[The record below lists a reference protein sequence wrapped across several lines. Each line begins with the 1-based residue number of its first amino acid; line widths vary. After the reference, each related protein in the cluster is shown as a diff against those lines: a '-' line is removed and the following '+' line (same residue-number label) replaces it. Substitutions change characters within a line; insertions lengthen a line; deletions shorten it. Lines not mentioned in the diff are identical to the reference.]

1 MNNQKKQ
8 LSNFFL
14 KDYNKNKLSFN
25 FAPWIAIF
33 GHSFYGFLWTYVYN
47 QPHEDIKLR
56 MICAS
61 FVVPYFFLKYLK
73 QSDRIKIFFSAYW
86 YFCLSFNLPF
96 IFTYLAM
103 MNNFSDLWLIC
114 ETMMVLITIILM
126 PNLIVLCL
134 VFGFGIIFAYIL
146 YLINT
151 QHLINFEEKKYIEY
165 IWLMPMVIGGS
176 ISINFLSKT
185 GEINLKVEEEKS
197 RIFKSLAA
205 SIAHEL
211 RNPLN
216 MINMIGLQ
224 IRNLMNDIGT
234 IKNNNSTPS
243 APSNSFLKVDKN
255 YDNDL
260 NEFNEVNSSIKLKLI
275 EYTLYINDAIKNAN
289 TIINAILSD
298 INEKKISESSFSY
311 IQPGPIIEKI
321 VKTYGYK
328 NKNEKSKILTILPR
342 NPEEN
347 FILKA
352 FPERLTYIIFNLL
365 KNSLYYLE
373 NFPESNIIIGTEKNR
388 TVGDKIYNTIFIY
401 DTGPGV
407 LPDILPKLFDDFFT
421 FGKKDGNGLG
431 LPFCKR
437 NMLLIGGDITCESKF
452 GGFDSSGKQISG
464 WTKFSLL
471 FPLID
476 KASNNL
482 SKITSDAVVNN
493 SNKILLI
500 DEKDNFLL
508 IQDGL
513 EKNLPNLTFEFAPNL
528 KEATRM
534 MKSTQYKL
542 IIIDINISKANNIE
556 FVRKIRSSKDSEL
569 TETPII
575 AYTTMDK
582 KSFLQIGEE
591 FDYKDSKYRL
601 FDSYI
606 EKSSNYNSLYRSINK
621 WLFNVEDTLDY
632 MGSQESY
639 ASNLR
644 NKKALLADDQKI
656 NLIITKKIL
665 ESVGLVISEASS
677 GKDLLECYKKSLDS
691 EGKSSFDIILTD
703 ISMPPFNGDKVAK
716 EIRKIELQNNK
727 NNLQNNEDYNEN
739 LPQKEFYKIP
749 IIAITGESGKENFL
763 HFFDC
768 EINDYFI
775 KGSDTEILIKII
787 AHYLNFQ

>member
-1 MNNQKKQ
+1 MNPCKK
-8 LSNFFL
+8 LIDFLL
-14 KDYNKNKLSFN
+14 KDYSRNRLN
-25 FAPWIAIF
+25 FSYGTWIALL
-33 GHSFYGFLWTYVYN
+33 GHSFYGILWKYIYS
-47 QPHEDIKLR
+47 QPHEDLNLR
-56 MICAS
+56 IICAS
-61 FVVPYFFLKYLK
+61 LFLPYIFTKYLK
-73 QSDRIKIFFSAYW
+73 DRNWLKVFFSAYW
-86 YFCLSFNLPF
+86 YFCLIINLPF
-96 IFTYLAM
+96 IFTYLTL
-103 MNNFSDLWLIC
+103 MNNFSGLWLIC
-114 ETMMVLITIILM
+114 ETMMILVTIILM
-126 PNLIVLCL
+126 PNFITFIV
-134 VFGFGIIFAYIL
+134 VFSFGILLAYIL
-146 YLINT
+146 YLINSRNIIDF
-151 QHLINFEEKKYIEY
+151 HERIYLEY
-165 IWLMPMVIGGS
+165 LLLMPMVIGGS
-176 ISINFLSKT
+176 ILINFSSKI
-185 GEINLKVEEEKS
+185 GEINLKVEEERS

-216 MINMIGLQ
+216 MINMIGFQ
-224 IRNLMNDIGT
+224 IRNLMNDIGA
-234 IKNNNSTPS
+234 IKNNNSNHS
-243 APSNSFLKVDKN
+243 APSNSFLKVDKK

-328 NKNEKSKILTILPR
+328 NKTEKSKILTILPR

-373 NFPESNIIIGTEKNR
+373 NFPDANIIIGTEKNR

-482 SKITSDAVVNN
+482 SKITSDAVVKN

-508 IQDGL
+508 IQDGI
-513 EKNLPNLTFEFAPNL
+513 EKNLPNLIFEFAPNL

-556 FVRKIRSSKDSEL
+556 FVRKIRSSKDDEL
-569 TETPII
+569 AETPII
-575 AYTTMDK
+575 AYTAMDK

-591 FDYKDSKYRL
+591 FDFKDSKYRL

-606 EKSSNYNSLYRSINK
+606 KKSSNYNSLYRSINK

-632 MGSQESY
+632 IGSQENY
-639 ASNLR
+639 VGNLR

-665 ESVGLVISEASS
+665 ESVGLIVSEASS

-703 ISMPPFNGDKVAK
+703 ISMPPFNGDEVAK
-716 EIRKIELQNNK
+716 EIRKIEFQNNK
-727 NNLQNNEDYNEN
+727 NNLQNEDSISSED
-739 LPQKEFYKIP
+739 LSQKQLYKIP

-787 AHYLNFQ
+787 AHYLNDK

>member
-1 MNNQKKQ
+1 MNHCKK
-8 LSNFFL
+8 LIDFLL
-14 KDYNKNKLSFN
+14 KDYSRNRLSFLYG
-25 FAPWIAIF
+25 AWIALF
-33 GHSFYGFLWTYVYN
+33 GHSFYGILWKYIYN
-47 QPHEDIKLR
+47 QPHEDLNLR
-56 MICAS
+56 IICAS
-61 FVVPYFFLKYLK
+61 LFLPFIFTKYLK
-73 QSDRIKIFFSAYW
+73 DRNWLKVSFSAYW
-86 YFCLSFNLPF
+86 YFCLIINLPF
-96 IFTYLAM
+96 IFTYLTL
-103 MNNFSDLWLIC
+103 MNNFSGLWLIC
-114 ETMMVLITIILM
+114 ETMMISVTIILM
-126 PNLIVLCL
+126 PNLITFII
-134 VFGFGIIFAYIL
+134 VFSFGILLAYIL
-146 YLINT
+146 YLLNSHHIIDF
-151 QHLINFEEKKYIEY
+151 HERIYLEY
-165 IWLMPMVIGGS
+165 LLLMPMVIGGS
-176 ISINFLSKT
+176 ILINFSSKT

-216 MINMIGLQ
+216 MINMIGFQ
-224 IRNLMNDIGT
+224 IRNLMNDIGN
-234 IKNNNSTPS
+234 IKNKNSNPS

-298 INEKKISESSFSY
+298 INEKKINESSFSY
-311 IQPGPIIEKI
+311 MQPGPIIEKI

-388 TVGDKIYNTIFIY
+388 TIGDKIYNTIFIY

-452 GGFDSSGKQISG
+452 GGYDSSGKQISG

-482 SKITSDAVVNN
+482 SKITSDIVEDDFK
-493 SNKILLI
+493 KILFI
-500 DEKDNFLL
+500 DEKDDFLL
-508 IQDGL
+508 IEDGL
-513 EKNLPNLTFEFAPNL
+513 KKNLPNLTFEFAQNF
-528 KEATRM
+528 KEASRM
-534 MKSTQYKL
+534 IKSAQYQL
-542 IIIDINISKANNIE
+542 IIIDINISKTDTIE
-556 FVRKIRSSKDSEL
+556 FVKKIRSTKEDEL
-569 TETPII
+569 AEIPII
-575 AYTTMDK
+575 AYTMMDK

-606 EKSSNYNSLYRSINK
+606 EKSSNHNSLYRSINK
-621 WLFNVEDTLDY
+621 WLFSVEDTLDY
-632 MGSQESY
+632 IGSQESY
-639 ASNLR
+639 IDSLR

-665 ESVGLVISEASS
+665 ESVGLIVTEASS
-677 GKDLLECYKKSLDS
+677 GKDLLECYKKSLDF
-691 EGKSSFDIILTD
+691 EKKSSFDIILTD
-703 ISMPPFNGDKVAK
+703 ISMPPFNGDEVTK

-727 NNLQNNEDYNEN
+727 NNSQNNEDSSSEN
-739 LPQKEFYKIP
+739 LSHKIP

-787 AHYLNFQ
+787 AHYLNDK